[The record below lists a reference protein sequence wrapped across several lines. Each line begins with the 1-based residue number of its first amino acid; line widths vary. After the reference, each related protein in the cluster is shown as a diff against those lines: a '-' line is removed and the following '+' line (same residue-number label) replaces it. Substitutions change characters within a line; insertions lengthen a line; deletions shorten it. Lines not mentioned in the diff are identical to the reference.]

1 MWELWIF
8 NYTFLALCQMQNGLY
23 IKCRSWW
30 VEQFCYSWLFYS
42 KPSRV
47 PKTSAWLWIL
57 SKFEI
62 ECFKLD
68 EMAHLMTSNE
78 TILNTKLLDLIKT
91 YISYMDHIFIRI
103 NLIESEAR
111 VFKFEDG
118 LWSNDGENDLE
129 WKSFEYQVVRAHQYP
144 NFLYRPF
151 FHLEK
156 FM

>member
-1 MWELWIF
+1 MSGTNF
-8 NYTFLALCQMQNGLY
+8 VFMSFLFEAIQGSVKVCVCETHYFDFGQ
-23 IKCRSWW
+23 I
-30 VEQFCYSWLFYS
+30 
-42 KPSRV
+42 
-47 PKTSAWLWIL
+47 THL
-57 SKFEI
+57 S
-62 ECFKLD
+62 
-68 EMAHLMTSNE
+68 TSNG
-78 TILNTKLLDLIKT
+78 KLLNSKLLGLIKT